1 MKLRRTLPL
10 LFPLA
15 FCLAGCAGR
24 SSTAFIEIENDQ
36 SGAGQRAEPIFVDPS
51 LDVVQNEYRRG
62 SSNDGSNIMQKIK
75 IRGPIMIVP
84 APSAVTRPVAP
95 R

>member
-1 MKLRRTLPL
+1 MKLRRSFL
-10 LFPLA
+10 LLAPLA
-15 FCLAGCAGR
+15 FCLSGCAGR

-36 SGAGQRAEPIFVDPS
+36 SGVGQRAEPVFVDPS

-84 APSAVTRPVAP
+84 APIAATRPIVP

>member
-1 MKLRRTLPL
+1 LKLRRSLSL
-10 LFPLA
+10 LAPVLI
-15 FCLAGCAGR
+15 CLSGCAGR

-36 SGAGQRAEPIFVDPS
+36 SGRGERAEPIFVDPS

-75 IRGPIMIVP
+75 IRGPLMIVP
-84 APSAVTRPVAP
+84 APSAATRPVAP

>member
-1 MKLRRTLPL
+1 L
-10 LFPLA
+10 LLA
-15 FCLAGCAGR
+15 WVLFCLAGCAGR
-24 SSTAFIEIENDQ
+24 SGTAFIEIENDQ
-36 SGAGQRAEPIFVDPS
+36 SGVGQRAEPIFVDPS
-51 LDVVQNEYRRG
+51 LEVVQNEYRRG

-84 APSAVTRPVAP
+84 APSAATRPVTP